1 MRNLKNWIRLIK
13 GLVVFSL
20 TGKRQERAYQA
31 MVGLFC
37 TTGGRSNDVISS
49 VIRFLRPKANF
60 SLNVEEKKLTESWAE
75 TLEKDGIA
83 PLGNYLA
90 KETCEDLERWART
103 TPAVPKPDR
112 PGLAKTLIPNPE
124 NPEAE
129 GYYFL
134 EQDLVNN
141 THIQRLMTDPK
152 LLSLAQNY
160 LGCEPILSIVAMW
173 WSCAGKF
180 SGDAA
185 RTLAQ
190 MYHFDMDRPKWLK
203 IFFYLTDVEEKNG
216 PHVFVRKTHR
226 TGFIPKEILDRGYA
240 RLTDEEVS
248 RHFSEKEQMR
258 IVGSRGS
265 TFAEVTRGLHK
276 GLIPEEKYRL
286 VLQLEFCNS
295 LFGGSYEKDLSIITE
310 GKKSEWEKTF
320 AKYQNTYRRIK
331 IKNN

>member
-1 MRNLKNWIRLIK
+1 MRNLKNWIRLVK

-20 TGKRQERAYQA
+20 TGNRQEKAYQS
-31 MVGLFC
+31 MVSLFC
-37 TTGGRSNDVISS
+37 KTGGKSNDTISS

-60 SLNVEEKKLTESWAE
+60 SLNVEEKKLTESWAQ

-83 PLGNYLA
+83 PLGNYLT
-90 KETCEDLERWART
+90 KETCEELEYWART

-112 PGLAKTLIPNPE
+112 LGLAKSLIPNPE

-129 GYYFL
+129 GYYFS

-141 THIQRLMTDPK
+141 NHIQRLMTDPK

-185 RTLAQ
+185 RALAQ
-190 MYHFDMDRPKWLK
+190 MYHFDLDRPKWLK

-216 PHVFVRKTHR
+216 PHVFVQKTHR
-226 TGFIPKEILDRGYA
+226 TGFIPKKLLDRGYA

-248 RHFSEKEQMR
+248 QYFSKNEQLN
-258 IVGSRGS
+258 ILGKRGS
-265 TFAEVTRGLHK
+265 TFAEITRGLHK
-276 GLIPEEKYRL
+276 GLIPKEKYRL

-295 LFGGSYEKDLSIITE
+295 LFGADYEKPRLNLNVL
-310 GKKSEWEKTF
+310 EKCRLGS
-320 AKYQNTYRRIK
+320 AQKHPKVYRK
-331 IKNN
+331 FLPA

>member
-1 MRNLKNWIRLIK
+1 MGQFKDWTRLGK
-13 GLVVFSL
+13 GILSFHL
-20 TGKRQERAYQA
+20 TGKQQEKAYQA
-31 MVGLFC
+31 MIGLFC
-37 TTGGRSNDVISS
+37 RTGGWSNDVVSS
-49 VIRFLRPKANF
+49 VIQFLRPKANF
-60 SLNVEEKKLTESWAE
+60 SLNEEEKKLTESWAE
-75 TLEKDGIA
+75 TLGKDGIV
-83 PLGNYLA
+83 PLGNYLK

-124 NPEAE
+124 NPDAE

-134 EQDLVNN
+134 EQDLVSNL
-141 THIQRLMTDPK
+141 HIQRLMTDPK

-185 RTLAQ
+185 RALAQ

-226 TGFIPKEILDRGYA
+226 TGFIPRELLDRGYA

-248 RHFSEKEQMR
+248 QHFSEKEQMR

-276 GLIPEEKYRL
+276 GLIPENKYRL

-295 LFGGSYEKDLSIITE
+295 LFGSEYERSRLNLDTLDKKGLSSA
-310 GKKSEWEKTF
+310 KKHPRI
-320 AKYQNTYRRIK
+320 YRK
-331 IKNN
+331 FLPS

>member
-1 MRNLKNWIRLIK
+1 MRQFKNWIRLVK

-20 TGKRQERAYQA
+20 TGKRQEKAYQS

-37 TTGGRSNDVISS
+37 KTGGKSNDTISS

-60 SLNVEEKKLTESWAE
+60 SLNEEEKKLTESWAE

-83 PLGNYLA
+83 PLGNYLT

-124 NPEAE
+124 NPDAE
-129 GYYFL
+129 GYYFF

-141 THIQRLMTDPK
+141 THIQRLMADPK

-185 RTLAQ
+185 RALAQ

-226 TGFIPKEILDRGYA
+226 TGFIPQQLLDRGYT

-295 LFGGSYEKDLSIITE
+295 LFGSDYERPRLNLDVLE
-310 GKKSEWEKTF
+310 KKGFSSAQKHP
-320 AKYQNTYRRIK
+320 KIYRK
-331 IKNN
+331 ILPT